1 MPWLHCG
8 ATLLDDQRTCPACG
22 AAKQSWTTRLK
33 NTKVLALGER
43 FRGDGEAQADVLL
56 GAAATAAPFCEEC
69 EQTEEED
76 DGWDDDED
84 EPTPDQ
90 AAQADTL
97 AAASESGAPFCE
109 ECERAEEEEEDDG
122 WDEDDAGAEEEA

>member
-8 ATLLDDQRTCPACG
+8 ATLLDDLRTCPKCG
-22 AAKQSWTTRLK
+22 VAKQSWTTRLK

-69 EQTEEED
+69 EKTEEED
-76 DGWDDDED
+76 DGWEDDEVPPPA
-84 EPTPDQ
+84 PTPDQ
-90 AAQADTL
+90 SAQADTL
-97 AAASESGAPFCE
+97 AAASESGTPFCE
-109 ECERAEEEEEDDG
+109 ECEKTEAEDDG
-122 WDEDDAGAEEEA
+122 WEDDEVAP